1 MLLGNKNYLRN
12 NSSKRKKSDP
22 CLELALVYTCTFSL
36 MIYLFIILPVSLL
49 AEDELV
55 RSHLQTLDVPVQVTR
70 DVNPIQ
76 VLPARTLSSM
86 YQQLGKSTML
96 PLFLHCHTLRLAEKI
111 AHIFI
116 NESGLNLKQIV
127 TDSRSFTRA
136 FWRLQV
142 IVSKAVIGSF
152 EFLRVLWLVIAHFPR
167 FLTATGICIES
178 WLVYLNFCACDWS
191 SVIT

>member
-1 MLLGNKNYLRN
+1 M
-12 NSSKRKKSDP
+12 
-22 CLELALVYTCTFSL
+22 
-36 MIYLFIILPVSLL
+36 
-49 AEDELV
+49 

-111 AHIFI
+111 AHIFL

-191 SVIT
+191 SVITKDFSEVTQNQMNCRENATSPHFEMWMTSKFVVAQAFFHAPSAQTFNIFLTYL

>member
-1 MLLGNKNYLRN
+1 MDTTGKDVRATGEQELPPEQQQQKKKKRPLFGISTCLYLYLFT
-12 NSSKRKKSDP
+12 DD
-22 CLELALVYTCTFSL
+22 E
-36 MIYLFIILPVSLL
+36 LFIILPVSLL

-111 AHIFI
+111 AHIFL

-136 FWRLQV
+136 F
-142 IVSKAVIGSF
+142 
-152 EFLRVLWLVIAHFPR
+152 
-167 FLTATGICIES
+167 
-178 WLVYLNFCACDWS
+178 
-191 SVIT
+191 